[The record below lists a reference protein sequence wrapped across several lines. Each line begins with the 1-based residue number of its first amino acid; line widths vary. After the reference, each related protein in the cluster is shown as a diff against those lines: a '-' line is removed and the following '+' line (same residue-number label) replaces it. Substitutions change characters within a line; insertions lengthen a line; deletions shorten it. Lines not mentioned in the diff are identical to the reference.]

1 MEKIPPLN
9 AAPAPVRP
17 PLTIPL
23 PEFRSRVTHLF
34 REVTK
39 DKSLQDIFMRNPT
52 RVLSEWVLH
61 EELPEQQSADWNH
74 LLFAM
79 LSNDAFLA
87 WANDYSVKHAGKRL
101 DRNAFAR
108 EFAMK
113 VLELGDKTLLGSV
126 LKSVAAGH
134 GLPGIDNAARLFVCN
149 NAARTCFVVPVAQDQ
164 KAESSQNFESRMTS
178 EQSAT
183 ATSTASTES
192 SSNAESSAASSS
204 ESATGSASESQ
215 AQSESQASAS
225 SDTASSADTDA
236 GSQTE
241 SSGIE
246 RVRGWDMALM
256 RAVTEQLVAYAHALR
271 DSGELARA
279 AGGFER

>member
-1 MEKIPPLN
+1 MEKIPPLK
-9 AAPAPVRP
+9 AASAPSRV

-23 PEFRSRVTHLF
+23 PEFRTRVTHLF

-61 EELPEQQSADWNH
+61 EELPEQQAADWNH

-87 WANDYSVKHAGKRL
+87 WANEYSVKHAGKRL

-126 LKSVAAGH
+126 LKSVAAGN

-183 ATSTASTES
+183 TSSTASSES
-192 SSNAESSAASSS
+192 SSSAESSASSSS
-204 ESATGSASESQ
+204 ESASSSASESQ
-215 AQSESQASAS
+215 SESAASMS
-225 SDTASSADTDA
+225 SDTASSAETDA

-241 SSGIE
+241 SSGID

-271 DSGELARA
+271 ESGELARE